1 MAGDQDTPQADPTE
15 EAVRPKR
22 VLTLEDP
29 KAMRAL
35 AHGVRQQVLN
45 LLAEQ
50 PVITATEAAQ
60 SCGVSPSAM
69 SYHLRA
75 LEKWGIVER
84 VPSADGRERPWQM
97 AADSI
102 NINQRAMGDAS
113 VSAAG
118 HMLSALVVQ
127 LDATLRALIERGD
140 DADSLT
146 IAQSRGV
153 WLTDEESAEIDRI
166 VNEASERFSDR
177 RRGARRP
184 AEAKLREL
192 YWLNL
197 PRP

>member
-1 MAGDQDTPQADPTE
+1 MATNEDAPQTDHAE
-15 EAVRPKR
+15 QAVRPKR

-45 LLAEQ
+45 LLSEQ

-60 SCGVSPSAM
+60 ACGVSPSAM

-84 VPSADGRERPWQM
+84 VLSADGRERPWQM

-102 NINQRAMGDAS
+102 KIDQSAMGEAS
-113 VSAAG
+113 VSDAG
-118 HMLSALVVQ
+118 HMLSAFVAQ

-146 IAQSRGV
+146 IAQVRRV
-153 WLTDEESAEIDRI
+153 WLTDEESADIDRV

-177 RRGARRP
+177 RRGAKRP
-184 AEAKLREL
+184 PEAKLREL

-197 PRP
+197 PKP